1 MNRIFKMLVVGF
13 LLFNTQAFADN
24 SSADNQTDIATIL
37 FNELSP
43 CSKSLN
49 DFFLRQ
55 SAGPTNA
62 DIEKCVKNAQEKTQI
77 NRDWALIYMGVYAPM
92 FATMKERVSEQNNA
106 ANNNTNSQT
115 SIQEPEFSASQV
127 FNEFQANEYRANNL
141 YKDKEIIVSGKITS
155 ITVTFNQPTVRL
167 DTGDLLGSVGIQ
179 FSPEEEHY
187 VAELSKGDF
196 IKIKGIC
203 KGVFITDVIIDNAI
217 VLTHTYKGS
226 E

>member
-1 MNRIFKMLVVGF
+1 MNRIFKMFVVGF
-13 LLFNTQAFADN
+13 LLFNTQAFANN
-24 SSADNQTDIATIL
+24 SSSTNQTTPEAIL
-37 FNELSP
+37 FNELAP
-43 CSKSLN
+43 CCEIIDKFYLH
-49 DFFLRQ
+49 Q
-55 SAGPTNA
+55 SDPPTSA

-77 NRDWALIYMGVYAPM
+77 NRDWALIYMGTY
-92 FATMKERVSEQNNA
+92 ATMYPQWVSVFSEQNNT
-106 ANNNTNSQT
+106 ANNNTNSQP
-115 SIQEPEFSASQV
+115 SNQEPEFSASQV

-179 FSPEEEHY
+179 FSPEEEQY